1 MVISFT
7 MLQMTL
13 MSQYMKYK
21 CILHDIINHLK
32 RQIYMTSS
40 AIKYAKLSENG
51 YIGIIY
57 DIF

>member
-1 MVISFT
+1 
-7 MLQMTL
+7 
-13 MSQYMKYK
+13 MKYK

-57 DIF
+57 DTF